1 MKKYLEMLKNRIQC
15 IKIQVFLSYVLVLSL
30 SFAVLG
36 FGVAMAARQI
46 MTNQIGSS
54 RIDLLRQISER
65 ANTVKTSATT
75 LVGLYR
81 YGIADLTEIPENMDE
96 LLQADKRRYSGVFGP
111 IGMDNDPLLVTG
123 QGIYSSFPEQE
134 LPPYLESQLWYR
146 RLRRASS
153 FCWTTASFWYR
164 SHRHFRRPLCAPW
177 CAAAPCRAA
186 KALLRRALRCPRLP

>member
-1 MKKYLEMLKNRIQC
+1 MLKNRIQC

-65 ANTVKTSATT
+65 TNTVKTSATT

-146 RLRRASS
+146 RLRRKGLDAPAGTGVFGSTFPTARAISSPWHRPWSSLTGSAS
-153 FCWTTASFWYR
+153 
-164 SHRHFRRPLCAPW
+164 LW
-177 CAAAPCRAA
+177 C
-186 KALLRRALRCPRLP
+186 

>member
-1 MKKYLEMLKNRIQC
+1 MLKNRIQC

-65 ANTVKTSATT
+65 TNTVKTSATT

-81 YGIADLTEIPENMDE
+81 YGIADLTEIPENMNG
-96 LLQADKRRYSGVFGP
+96 LLQADKR
-111 IGMDNDPLLVTG
+111 
-123 QGIYSSFPEQE
+123 
-134 LPPYLESQLWYR
+134 
-146 RLRRASS
+146 
-153 FCWTTASFWYR
+153 
-164 SHRHFRRPLCAPW
+164 
-177 CAAAPCRAA
+177 
-186 KALLRRALRCPRLP
+186 

>member
-65 ANTVKTSATT
+65 TNTVKTSATT

-134 LPPYLESQLWYR
+134 LPPYLESQLWYPPGR
-146 RLRRASS
+146 
-153 FCWTTASFWYR
+153 
-164 SHRHFRRPLCAPW
+164 W
-177 CAAAPCRAA
+177 CSAAPSQRPTARAISSPWHRPWSSLTGSA
-186 KALLRRALRCPRLP
+186 SLWC

>member
-1 MKKYLEMLKNRIQC
+1 MLKNRIQC

-65 ANTVKTSATT
+65 TNTVKTSATT

-134 LPPYLESQLWYR
+134 LPLIWNPSCGTGGCAGR
-146 RLRRASS
+146 
-153 FCWTTASFWYR
+153 CWMHPPGR
-164 SHRHFRRPLCAPW
+164 W
-177 CAAAPCRAA
+177 CSAAPSQRPTARAISSPWHRPWSSLTGSA
-186 KALLRRALRCPRLP
+186 SLWC